1 MSRYRVRAAT
11 EGLCTP
17 LLCFALLF
25 ARPNSASLESGL
37 LLMLCL
43 SHSYYLALYRS
54 ALFLASATSLRSFVM
69 SLDETCNN

>member
-1 MSRYRVRAAT
+1 MHS
-11 EGLCTP
+11 
-17 LLCFALLF
+17 FALLCSALLCSALLF
-25 ARPNSASLESGL
+25 VKPYSASLESRL

-54 ALFLASATSLRSFVM
+54 ALFLASVTSLRSFVM